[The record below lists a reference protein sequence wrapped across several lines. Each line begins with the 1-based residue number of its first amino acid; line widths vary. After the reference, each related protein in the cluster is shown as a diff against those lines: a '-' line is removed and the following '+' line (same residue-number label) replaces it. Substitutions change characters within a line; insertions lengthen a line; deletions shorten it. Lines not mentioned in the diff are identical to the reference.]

1 MATIEIPDN
10 GLRANV
16 YYTHSKGEWGYVG
29 EVYWHEILVADVFLG
44 DTEHVEAEVR
54 LDEWVADKLRKV
66 FA

>member
-1 MATIEIPDN
+1 MAVIEIPED

-16 YYTHSKGEWGYVG
+16 YYTHQTGEWGYVG
-29 EVYWHEILVADVFLG
+29 EVYWHEILVATTFLG
-44 DTEHVEAEVR
+44 DIEPFDAEVR